1 MVPLMTE
8 TEVATCHKEAK
19 YTDVDSY
26 FVSEPIAREN
36 IDVWRTILSD
46 REIRILGA
54 E

>member
-8 TEVATCHKEAK
+8 AEVATCHKEAK

-36 IDVWRTILSD
+36 IDVV
-46 REIRILGA
+46 
-54 E
+54 